1 MYERLCDAFLHITN
15 LDVPTNVSCQK
26 SSILSCSKATGKQP
40 LVSGCFVPR
49 SFRSKYKKLFRS
61 EPKNLIDSFFHPI
74 TKRNNSFYYINTSE
88 IPSELSRENFISSHV
103 KRSPSLWLHNKSRL
117 WTAADWVF
125 HWCLYNKHNITNSLM
140 DMNFIFSCS
149 TRYITHSLR
158 SMVRYRVDHSK
169 TKFISTRGHV
179 IMLCIHWIHT

>member
-15 LDVPTNVSCQK
+15 LDVTTNVSCQK

-61 EPKNLIDSFFHPI
+61 EPKHLIDSFFHPI
-74 TKRNNSFYYINTSE
+74 TKLNNSFYYINTSE

-117 WTAADWVF
+117 
-125 HWCLYNKHNITNSLM
+125 
-140 DMNFIFSCS
+140 
-149 TRYITHSLR
+149 
-158 SMVRYRVDHSK
+158 
-169 TKFISTRGHV
+169 
-179 IMLCIHWIHT
+179 